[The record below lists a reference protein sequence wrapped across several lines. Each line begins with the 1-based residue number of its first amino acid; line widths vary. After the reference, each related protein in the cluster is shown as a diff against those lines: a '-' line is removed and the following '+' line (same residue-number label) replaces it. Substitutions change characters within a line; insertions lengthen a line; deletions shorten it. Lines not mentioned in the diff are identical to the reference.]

1 MAEKPIFEQLFDQ
14 GLKVF
19 PKNPQVVQALAS
31 GEISVAMLQETNAYD
46 MVASGEP
53 LKIVWPED
61 GAPGSTRVAAISA
74 QTEQREIA
82 EAFVNFL
89 LDPETQQQLVNTGD
103 EGYFEPSVKDV
114 TLKGGTRCKCK
125 AGCSRC

>member
-1 MAEKPIFEQLFDQ
+1 M
-14 GLKVF
+14 KVF

-61 GAPGSTRVAAISA
+61 GAPGSTRVAAIVLRQSSVRL
-74 QTEQREIA
+74 QKHRK
-82 EAFVNFL
+82 L
-89 LDPETQQQLVNTGD
+89 
-103 EGYFEPSVKDV
+103 PS
-114 TLKGGTRCKCK
+114 
-125 AGCSRC
+125 